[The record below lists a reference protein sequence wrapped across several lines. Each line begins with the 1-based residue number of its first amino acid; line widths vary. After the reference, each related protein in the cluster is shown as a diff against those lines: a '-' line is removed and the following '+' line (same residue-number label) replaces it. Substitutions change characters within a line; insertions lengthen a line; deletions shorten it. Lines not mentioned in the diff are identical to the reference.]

1 MKLLP
6 AAILL
11 LLVTAA
17 AARAHDTWL
26 SPSTPSAKP
35 GEPVSFDL
43 TSGMEFPK
51 LETGPKPE
59 RVERSGYRVGSE
71 TGELKTGTTGE
82 KALRLE
88 QAFDT
93 EGVAT
98 VWLQLHPRDIE
109 MSDDD
114 VAHYFEEIRASAE
127 IEQAWAARKGKQKWK
142 ELYAKCAKTFV
153 AVGDSTSDESW
164 RKPVGLTLELVPQ
177 QNPTTIRAGEPA
189 KFTLLRHGKPLGNA
203 TLALHCGDGKPRH
216 ETTDSTGV
224 ATFII
229 ARPGPAMIAHVH
241 LRPPPDGN
249 GKWESEFTTITFAAL
264 ARE

>member
-1 MKLLP
+1 MKVLP
-6 AAILL
+6 AAVLL

-26 SPSTPSAKP
+26 SPSTYSAKP

-71 TGELKTGTTGE
+71 TGELKTGTAGE

-88 QAFDT
+88 QAFGT
-93 EGVAT
+93 PGVAI
-98 VWLQLHPRDIE
+98 VWVQLHPREIE
-109 MSDDD
+109 MSDAD

-127 IEQAWAARKGKQKWK
+127 IEQAWAAQKGKQKWK

-153 AVGDSTSDESW
+153 AVGNPSAADESW
-164 RKPVGLTLELVPQ
+164 KQPVGLTLELVPS
-177 QNPTTIRAGEPA
+177 QNPTTIRAGETA
-189 KFTLLRHGKPLGNA
+189 KFQLLRNGAPLPHAQVALHRGGGKPEFRVTGE
-203 TLALHCGDGKPRH
+203 DGAVEFK
-216 ETTDSTGV
+216 
-224 ATFII
+224 I
-229 ARPGPAMIAHVH
+229 AAPGPVLLTNVQLH
-241 LRPPPDGN
+241 PPADPAQP
-249 GKWESEFTTITFAAL
+249 WQSEFTTVTFEVQ
-264 ARE
+264 R